1 MAPVAR
7 GDIGWKQK
15 TQSKQ
20 SILMFP
26 VFTLQPK
33 VYLTEPL
40 QNLSWLSLCVWSPT
54 QSVFIPSLLL
64 SVAYV
69 WSCHGSADFI
79 KKNNMKVSHFGNEI
93 NRREIQIAQDER
105 ES

>member
-1 MAPVAR
+1 MAPVA
-7 GDIGWKQK
+7 GADIGWKQK

-40 QNLSWLSLCVWSPT
+40 
-54 QSVFIPSLLL
+54 
-64 SVAYV
+64 
-69 WSCHGSADFI
+69 
-79 KKNNMKVSHFGNEI
+79 
-93 NRREIQIAQDER
+93 
-105 ES
+105 